1 MLQIKYRPIS
11 FSQVIGQ
18 PVAVNIAK
26 ASLRQAKIQSTFL
39 LVGSSGSGKT
49 TLARIIARALNC
61 PYRNEELEPCNQCE
75 SCQAHLKGTHL
86 AITEI
91 DGADRNGVDDVREI
105 IENCKLH
112 TIDSPYRVYIID
124 ETHMMSKSAQNAML
138 KLLEEPPANTV
149 FLLCTTEEDKLLE
162 TIRSRAR
169 ILRFRAVDKNLVTG
183 FLLAVAEWEKIPLT
197 PEEAHRIYEYHHGS
211 IRKCLQTLGTVSQDV
226 SVAHLCPQIPL
237 EEIQSILL
245 AFDNRDYLA
254 INTILQ
260 RVTDNGFYPRDLLL
274 ALVDTIIDIMA
285 LPDTVTN
292 FIANA
297 NRILEVLIPAI
308 NKLGSSSNAIANC
321 RLTLYHAATVWQS
334 SASQDLPTEI
344 KSTLATQTIDYQTVS
359 QNQVV
364 YQPQPQPE
372 TNQVAPQLANWVSK

>member
-1 MLQIKYRPIS
+1 
-11 FSQVIGQ
+11 
-18 PVAVNIAK
+18 
-26 ASLRQAKIQSTFL
+26 
-39 LVGSSGSGKT
+39 
-49 TLARIIARALNC
+49 
-61 PYRNEELEPCNQCE
+61 
-75 SCQAHLKGTHL
+75 
-86 AITEI
+86 
-91 DGADRNGVDDVREI
+91 
-105 IENCKLH
+105 
-112 TIDSPYRVYIID
+112 
-124 ETHMMSKSAQNAML
+124 MSKSAQNAML

-183 FLLAVAEWEKIPLT
+183 FLLAVAEWEEISLT
-197 PEEAHRIYEYHHGS
+197 SEEAQRIYEYHHGS

-260 RVTDNGFYPRDLLL
+260 RVTDNGFYPKDLLL
-274 ALVDTIIDIMA
+274 ALVDTIIDIIA

-334 SASQDLPTEI
+334 SASKDLPIEI
-344 KSTLATQTIDYQTVS
+344 KSTLATQTMDYQTVS

-364 YQPQPQPE
+364 YQPQAQPE
-372 TNQVAPQLANWVSK
+372 TNQVAPQLANWVNT